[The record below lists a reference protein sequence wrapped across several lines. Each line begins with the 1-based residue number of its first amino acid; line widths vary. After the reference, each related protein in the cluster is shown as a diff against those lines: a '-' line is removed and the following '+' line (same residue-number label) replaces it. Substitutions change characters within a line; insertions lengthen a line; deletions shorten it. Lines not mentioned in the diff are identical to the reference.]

1 MNDKLDLKALS
12 CLIFG
17 LILSACI
24 YLPGLGGSFE
34 FDDYGVIANNGYL
47 KIAHFTSED
56 LWQASLSTD
65 SGPLKR
71 PVAMFSFAVN
81 HVLTG
86 MDPWWMKLTNLL
98 IHLINGLLVLLV
110 VRQIFHRFY
119 DRDRTDLRLIPYF
132 IAGLWLVHPINVTAV
147 SYIVQRMTSLSA
159 TFVLLAIYCYLKLRE
174 GKLLDWRAYI
184 LGFSILI
191 FWLLGLL
198 SKETAVL
205 LSIYIFSIEWC
216 VYGFQT
222 DSKVEKRHLRIL
234 WSLLA
239 APWVGAL
246 IYAIYEPSF
255 ILAGYVHRDYTLV
268 ERLLTEFRIVIDYLR
283 LIIIP
288 DIRHLGLYHDD
299 IIYSKSLIEPVSTLL
314 SMLLIIG
321 LLILAIRVRKKSPL
335 FCLGVFWFFGGH
347 VMESTIY
354 PLELMF
360 LHRNYLPSI
369 GILLAVTDI
378 GVRLY
383 QNNRTIVTV
392 ATVLILLG
400 FSICTRSL
408 AYQWSGDPGMI
419 IIEVIN
425 NPKSIRANFRA
436 GQLYNGIAMTSVSG
450 TERLKYRTEA
460 SKYFRNIRKL
470 NPRDITGELSILE
483 SYLRF
488 REPPPKILLDNL
500 VQAIST
506 AKIKSAATNVFTSII
521 QCLIK
526 EGCSLQASEFQRLM
540 DGLLSNPSISGRQR
554 GDLLGNYAAYVLEYE
569 NDINKAISIVLQAI
583 DDEPSLLELHT
594 LLIFYYG
601 KSGNTEDIKRA
612 LDTLDR
618 KDRFGQYGKY
628 IRQAREEVNASVD
641 SPHTP

>member
-1 MNDKLDLKALS
+1 
-12 CLIFG
+12 
-17 LILSACI
+17 
-24 YLPGLGGSFE
+24 
-34 FDDYGVIANNGYL
+34 
-47 KIAHFTSED
+47 
-56 LWQASLSTD
+56 
-65 SGPLKR
+65 
-71 PVAMFSFAVN
+71 
-81 HVLTG
+81 
-86 MDPWWMKLTNLL
+86 
-98 IHLINGLLVLLV
+98 
-110 VRQIFHRFY
+110 
-119 DRDRTDLRLIPYF
+119 
-132 IAGLWLVHPINVTAV
+132 
-147 SYIVQRMTSLSA
+147 
-159 TFVLLAIYCYLKLRE
+159 
-174 GKLLDWRAYI
+174 
-184 LGFSILI
+184 
-191 FWLLGLL
+191 
-198 SKETAVL
+198 
-205 LSIYIFSIEWC
+205 
-216 VYGFQT
+216 
-222 DSKVEKRHLRIL
+222 
-234 WSLLA
+234 
-239 APWVGAL
+239 
-246 IYAIYEPSF
+246 
-255 ILAGYVHRDYTLV
+255 
-268 ERLLTEFRIVIDYLR
+268 
-283 LIIIP
+283 
-288 DIRHLGLYHDD
+288 
-299 IIYSKSLIEPVSTLL
+299 
-314 SMLLIIG
+314 
-321 LLILAIRVRKKSPL
+321 
-335 FCLGVFWFFGGH
+335 
-347 VMESTIY
+347 
-354 PLELMF
+354 MF

-408 AYQWSGDPGMI
+408 VYQWSGDPRMI

-460 SKYFRNIRKL
+460 SKYFRNIRKI